1 MKKLIFLLFITQ
13 TISAQIIHL
22 SGTPYERGVQHGKQ
36 LKPQI
41 AEVFTKWKASLQ
53 QDSGKDASEV
63 IKTFLE
69 STRFLNA
76 IQTWTP
82 DIYEEIKGIA
92 DGSGQSLEDV
102 FAFNLIDEYWA
113 HLDRVKNENQ
123 EKNKCTAVG
132 VAKSSDQPTIVAQ
145 NVDID
150 NYMQGY
156 QVLLHI
162 QGDKQTPEQYI
173 MSCAGFLGFAGMNK
187 NLSLVINALT
197 DVNCSVEGLP
207 VTFVFRGILSKKTA
221 QEALDFVHY
230 VQHATGQ
237 NYLIGTNKEV
247 YTFEASA
254 NRVEEF
260 NPHKRK
266 LVYHTNHSLVNEDIK
281 PWRVETRKK
290 MLDGSRKANSNT
302 RLAGVHK
309 FLGKFE
315 NKLTAEN
322 IKDILRSKED
332 PIFPICVPYREGGG
346 AFTFSSVVFTL
357 GKDPS
362 AEVTYGEPDKNDYQ
376 KHYFKK

>member
-41 AEVFTKWKASLQ
+41 AEVFTKWKASLH

-69 STRFLNA
+69 STRFLNS

-197 DVNCSVEGLP
+197 DVNSSVEGLP

-309 FLGKFE
+309 FLEKFE

>member
-1 MKKLIFLLFITQ
+1 M
-13 TISAQIIHL
+13 
-22 SGTPYERGVQHGKQ
+22 
-36 LKPQI
+36 
-41 AEVFTKWKASLQ
+41 
-53 QDSGKDASEV
+53 

-69 STRFLNA
+69 STRFLNS

-197 DVNCSVEGLP
+197 DVNSSVEGLP
-207 VTFVFRGILSKKTA
+207 VTFVF
-221 QEALDFVHY
+221 
-230 VQHATGQ
+230 
-237 NYLIGTNKEV
+237 
-247 YTFEASA
+247 
-254 NRVEEF
+254 
-260 NPHKRK
+260 
-266 LVYHTNHSLVNEDIK
+266 
-281 PWRVETRKK
+281 
-290 MLDGSRKANSNT
+290 
-302 RLAGVHK
+302 
-309 FLGKFE
+309 
-315 NKLTAEN
+315 
-322 IKDILRSKED
+322 
-332 PIFPICVPYREGGG
+332 
-346 AFTFSSVVFTL
+346 
-357 GKDPS
+357 
-362 AEVTYGEPDKNDYQ
+362 
-376 KHYFKK
+376 